1 MRDSSK
7 QLTMTLY
14 HIDSQRI
21 DTQVLLKDD
30 TIWATQKTIAE
41 IFGVNISA
49 ISKHLKNIFD
59 EGELDEKVVISKMET
74 TTPHGAIVGKTQNK
88 LTNFYNLD
96 AIISVGYRVNSK
108 KATHFRIW
116 ATNVLKEFTLKGF
129 VLDDERLKQ
138 GSNIFD
144 KDYFKELLER
154 VRSIRA
160 SERRIYQQITDIF
173 AECSI
178 DYVPNSPITQEFY
191 ATIQNKFHYAITS
204 KTATQIIYESADS
217 QKENMGLSSFKN
229 APKGRIL
236 KSDVSVAK
244 NYLSLE
250 QIRKLERAVS
260 GYFDYIEDLIER
272 ENTFTMEEFA
282 KSVNEFLAFRKYD
295 ILHDKGKISHQKA
308 LDKAYR
314 EYEIFNKTQKIE
326 SDFDKSIKALQN
338 THKENK

>member
-1 MRDSSK
+1 MQDLSK
-7 QLTMTLY
+7 QLIMTLY

-21 DTQVLLKDD
+21 DAQVLLKDD

-41 IFGVNISA
+41 IFGVDKSS
-49 ISKHLKNIFD
+49 ISKHIANIFND
-59 EGELDEKVVISKMET
+59 GELLPNSTIAKI
-74 TTPHGAIVGKTQNK
+74 AIVQREGNREVSREIEH
-88 LTNFYNLD
+88 YNLD
-96 AIISVGYRVNSK
+96 MIISVGYRVNSK

-138 GSNIFD
+138 GSKIFD
-144 KDYFKELLER
+144 KDYFKELLDR

-178 DYVPNSPITQEFY
+178 DYAPDSPTTQEFY
-191 ATIQNKFHYAITS
+191 ATIQNKFHYAITG
-204 KTATQIIYESADS
+204 KTAAQIIYESANS
-217 QKENMGLSSFKN
+217 QKENMGLSSWKN

-295 ILHDKGKISHQKA
+295 ILQDKGRISHQKA

-314 EYEIFNKTQKIE
+314 EYEIFNKTQKIQ
-326 SDFDKSIKALQN
+326 SDFDKSVKALQN
-338 THKENK
+338 KHKESK

>member
-1 MRDSSK
+1 MPKSS
-7 QLTMTLY
+7 QITTTLY
-14 HIDSQRI
+14 HINEQNAV
-21 DTQVLLKDD
+21 QVFIKDEN
-30 TIWATQKTIAE
+30 IWATQRAIAELFGVDKSNISRHIANIYADNELSQRSTIAK
-41 IFGVNISA
+41 IATVQN
-49 ISKHLKNIFD
+49 
-59 EGELDEKVVISKMET
+59 EGNRQVSRELE
-74 TTPHGAIVGKTQNK
+74 H
-88 LTNFYNLD
+88 YNLD
-96 AIISVGYRVNSK
+96 MIISVGYRVNSK
-108 KATHFRIW
+108 KATNFRIW
-116 ATNVLKEFTLKGF
+116 ATSTLKEFTLKGF

-138 GSNIFD
+138 GESVFG

-178 DYVPNSPITQEFY
+178 DYAPDSPITQDFY
-191 ATIQNKFHYAITS
+191 ASIQNKFHYAIT
-204 KTATQIIYESADS
+204 KQTAAEIIYKNADS
-217 QKENMGLSSFKN
+217 QEQNMGLNTWKN

-260 GYFDYIEDLIER
+260 GYFDYVEDLIER
-272 ENTFTMEEFA
+272 ENTFTMQEFA

-295 ILHDKGKISHQKA
+295 ILQDKGKISHQKA
-308 LDKAYR
+308 LEKAHS

-326 SDFDKSIKALQN
+326 SDFDKSVKRLKADEFKDEKN
-338 THKENK
+338 

>member
-1 MRDSSK
+1 MQDSSK
-7 QLTMTLY
+7 QLIMTLY

-21 DTQVLLKDD
+21 DAQVLLKDD

-41 IFGVNISA
+41 IFGVDKSS
-49 ISKHLKNIFD
+49 ISKHIANIFND
-59 EGELDEKVVISKMET
+59 GELLPNSTIAKI
-74 TTPHGAIVGKTQNK
+74 AIVQREGNREVSREIEH
-88 LTNFYNLD
+88 YNLD
-96 AIISVGYRVNSK
+96 MIISVGYRVNSK

-116 ATNVLKEFTLKGF
+116 ATKVLKEFTLKGF

-138 GSNIFD
+138 GSKIFD
-144 KDYFKELLER
+144 KDYFKELLDR

-178 DYVPNSPITQEFY
+178 DYAPDSPITQEFY
-191 ATIQNKFHYAITS
+191 ATIQNKFHYAITG
-204 KTATQIIYESADS
+204 KTAAQIIYDNANS
-217 QKENMGLSSFKN
+217 QKENMGLSSWKN

-236 KSDVSVAK
+236 KSDVSIAK

-295 ILHDKGKISHQKA
+295 ILQDKGQISHQKA
-308 LDKAYR
+308 LNKAYR
-314 EYEIFNKTQKIE
+314 EYEIFNKTQKIQ
-326 SDFDKSIKALQN
+326 SDFDKSVKALQN
-338 THKENK
+338 KHKESK